1 MIRRPPPRRTR
12 RAALAA
18 LMLGAPLAVTAV
30 TAVTAVGATA
40 AAAAGT
46 PGSFL
51 AFTTAAQAPI
61 TQITEDE
68 PSASYHPEGEG
79 EYGYTVATMGTDAA
93 SALSTTVWPGSA
105 AGNAGSLIEVLG
117 GPSAAGAL
125 NDPVRA
131 QAISGTNQTQQTVST
146 PAGTVMQAEVAS
158 GASGA
163 ESATAEGSLAGG
175 GFGSG
180 SSVGNSTTSSSLVFD
195 PGAGTLTATAASHV
209 DNVDLAAGLVSI
221 GSVTSS
227 ATATS
232 SGAAAPVESG
242 RTNFSNLRIAGQSA
256 YVDGSGVHLGSPGH
270 PTPPAEQQAV
280 DTALAGTGMQIYFTD
295 PHRITEGEVSYYYAG
310 SVLFYWGVPQDPSA
324 NTFTYSLGGAAVAMA
339 VTPGSS
345 GATAASPVATPPPT
359 GAAGPGV
366 FPSGSASPAGATT
379 LSLPTTLPPPTASSP
394 GAAISAAIGRAPS
407 GTPTRPL
414 GILAAQAAQAGLPG
428 GLGAGWWL
436 MILLGGL
443 LGAVLLPLAPG
454 LFGSAAADCP
464 RQRRP

>member
-1 MIRRPPPRRTR
+1 MIRRPLPRRAG

-18 LMLGAPLAVTAV
+18 LILGAPLGLVAA
-30 TAVTAVGATA
+30 GATA
-40 AAAAGT
+40 AAAGADVAGV
-46 PGSFL
+46 PASFL
-51 AFTTAAQAPI
+51 AFTTAAQAPL

-68 PSASYHPEGEG
+68 PSSSFHPEGEG
-79 EYGYTVATMGTDAA
+79 EYGYTVATMGLDAA
-93 SALSTTVWPGSA
+93 SALSATVWPGSV
-105 AGNAGSLIEVLG
+105 AGNAGSLVGVLG
-117 GPSAAGAL
+117 GPSAASAL

-131 QAISGTNQTQQTVST
+131 QAISGTDQTHQTVSSPT
-146 PAGTVMQAEVAS
+146 GTVMQADVAT

-175 GFGSG
+175 SFGSG
-180 SSVGNSTTSSSLVFD
+180 GSVGNSTTSSSLVFD
-195 PGAGTLTATAASHV
+195 PGAGTLTATAVSHAHKI
-209 DNVDLAAGLVSI
+209 DLAAGLVSI

-232 SGAAAPVESG
+232 TAATAPVESG
-242 RTNFSNLRIAGQSA
+242 RTDFQDLKIAGQSA

-270 PTPPAEQQAV
+270 PAPPAEQQAV
-280 DTALAGTGMQIYFTD
+280 DAALAGTGMQIYFTD

-324 NTFTYSLGGAAVAMA
+324 NSFTYSFGGAAVAMA
-339 VTPGSS
+339 VTPGSP
-345 GATAASPVATPPPT
+345 GVTGGPPVAIPSLPSAT
-359 GAAGPGV
+359 GPGI
-366 FPSGSASPAGATT
+366 FTSGSASPAGATT
-379 LSLPTTLPPPTASSP
+379 LSLPTASSP

-407 GTPTRPL
+407 GTPQL
-414 GILAAQAAQAGLPG
+414 GILAAQPGLPG

-443 LGAVLLPLAPG
+443 LGAVLLPLVPG

>member
-1 MIRRPPPRRTR
+1 MIRRHPPRRAG

-18 LMLGAPLAVTAV
+18 LMLGAPLTLV
-30 TAVTAVGATA
+30 AVGVTA
-40 AAAAGT
+40 AAPAGAEVAGA
-46 PGSFL
+46 PASFL

-61 TQITEDE
+61 AQITEDE

-79 EYGYTVATMGTDAA
+79 EYGYTVATMGLDAA
-93 SALSTTVWPGSA
+93 SALSATVWPGSV
-105 AGNAGSLIEVLG
+105 AGNAGSLVGVLG
-117 GPSAAGAL
+117 GPSAASVL

-131 QAISGTNQTQQTVST
+131 QAISGTDQTQQTVSSPT
-146 PAGTVMQAEVAS
+146 GTVMQAEVAS

-163 ESATAEGSLAGG
+163 ESATAGGSLAGG
-175 GFGSG
+175 TFGAG
-180 SSVGNSTTSSSLVFD
+180 GSVGNSTTSSSLVFD
-195 PGAGTLTATAASHV
+195 PGAGTLTAAALSHA

-232 SGAAAPVESG
+232 SGAAVPIESG
-242 RTNFSNLRIAGQSA
+242 GTDFQDLKIAGQSA

-270 PTPPAEQQAV
+270 PAPLAEQQTI

-324 NTFTYSLGGAAVAMA
+324 NSFTYSIGGAAVAMA
-339 VTPGSS
+339 VTPGTP
-345 GATAASPVATPPPT
+345 GVTGRPPVAIPPPPSVT
-359 GAAGPGV
+359 GPGI
-366 FPSGSASPAGATT
+366 FTSGSASPAGTTT
-379 LSLPTTLPPPTASSP
+379 LSLPTANSP

-407 GTPTRPL
+407 GTPQL
-414 GILAAQAAQAGLPG
+414 GILAAQPDLPG

-443 LGAVLLPLAPG
+443 LGAFLLPLVPG

>member
-30 TAVTAVGATA
+30 GAVGATA
-40 AAAAGT
+40 AAAAT

-146 PAGTVMQAEVAS
+146 PAGTLMQADVAS
-158 GASGA
+158 GESGA
-163 ESATAEGSLAGG
+163 ESASAEGSMAGG
-175 GFGSG
+175 TFGG
-180 SSVGNSTTSSSLVFD
+180 GGSVGNSTTSSSLVFD

-221 GSVTSS
+221 GS
-227 ATATS
+227 
-232 SGAAAPVESG
+232 
-242 RTNFSNLRIAGQSA
+242 
-256 YVDGSGVHLGSPGH
+256 
-270 PTPPAEQQAV
+270 
-280 DTALAGTGMQIYFTD
+280 
-295 PHRITEGEVSYYYAG
+295 
-310 SVLFYWGVPQDPSA
+310 
-324 NTFTYSLGGAAVAMA
+324 
-339 VTPGSS
+339 
-345 GATAASPVATPPPT
+345 
-359 GAAGPGV
+359 
-366 FPSGSASPAGATT
+366 
-379 LSLPTTLPPPTASSP
+379 
-394 GAAISAAIGRAPS
+394 
-407 GTPTRPL
+407 
-414 GILAAQAAQAGLPG
+414 
-428 GLGAGWWL
+428 
-436 MILLGGL
+436 
-443 LGAVLLPLAPG
+443 
-454 LFGSAAADCP
+454 
-464 RQRRP
+464 